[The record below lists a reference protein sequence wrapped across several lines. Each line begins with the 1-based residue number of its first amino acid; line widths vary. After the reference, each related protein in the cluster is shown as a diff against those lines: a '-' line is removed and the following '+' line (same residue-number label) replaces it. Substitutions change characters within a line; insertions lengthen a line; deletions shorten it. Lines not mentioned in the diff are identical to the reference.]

1 MDILRSEGQ
10 DLRSE
15 ALFPFAHIRQEQKR
29 MLEDVITILKEGK
42 SLLAHAPTGIGK
54 TAASLPPALA
64 YGIQNGKTVFFLT
77 PKHSQ
82 HHIAVETLK
91 KIRDT
96 HGKKIVAVDIVGKQW
111 TCPYEGAREL
121 GPSEFAHFCQAH
133 KRNETCGF
141 CNRVYDPSSK
151 ELSKEAK
158 EAVEEIKK
166 RSPLHSEEMAEICK
180 KWDLCPYEIGTLVG
194 RAANVVI
201 CDYYHIF
208 HPHVRHAFLKK
219 MGKQLEDMVLIVD
232 EAHNLPGR
240 IRDLMSSSLSE
251 YTISNAVK
259 EARALREGNIEED
272 LESITGVMKKIAKG
286 MRGDEVFVKKG
297 EFADSIKQAA
307 GVDAEALANDL
318 EALGEIVLGLPNRYK
333 SYCITVAEFLRQWA
347 GIEDETV
354 HARILDCYKSQTG
367 RRYQI
372 SIKCLDPGTY
382 SSEVFEQAHAS
393 ILMSGT
399 LLPLEMYEAVLG
411 LKEARMEQYHNPFP
425 PENRLMVMTP
435 GITTK
440 YTQRSEYMWK
450 KISVNLS
457 RIIENVPGNVAVFF
471 PSYDIM
477 RRIAAMVKISGKEVL
492 VETQD
497 MKKAQRHEL
506 YKRMVHLSETDG
518 GVLFA
523 VQAGS
528 FSEGMDFPG
537 RVLDCVVVVGL
548 PLEKPTLETEALIA
562 YYDFKFGR
570 GWDYGYIYP
579 AMNRALQA
587 AGRCIR
593 SETDRGAIVL
603 MDDRFNWQNYKKC
616 FPKDMNF
623 IVTEKPEEH
632 VGKFFNRT

>member
-1 MDILRSEGQ
+1 MDILSPDIAET
-10 DLRSE
+10 
-15 ALFPFAHIRQEQKR
+15 LFPFSHIREEQKR
-29 MLEDVITILKEGK
+29 MLEDVVTVLNEGK

-64 YGIQNGKTVFFLT
+64 YGIRNGKTVLFLT

-91 KIRDT
+91 KIRDK
-96 HGKKIVAVDIVGKQW
+96 HGKKVIAVDIVGKQW

-121 GPSEFAHFCQAH
+121 GHSEFTHFCQAH
-133 KRNETCGF
+133 RRNETCRF
-141 CNRVYDPSSK
+141 YNRVYDPAKK
-151 ELSKEAK
+151 ELSRGAK
-158 EAVEEIKK
+158 DAIEEIKK

-180 KWDLCPYEIGTLVG
+180 KGDLCPYEVG
-194 RAANVVI
+194 AIVGKSANVII

-208 HPHVRHAFLKK
+208 HPHVRRAFLNKI
-219 MGKQLEDMVLIVD
+219 GKQLGDLVLIVD
-232 EAHNLPGR
+232 EAHNLPSR
-240 IRDLMSSSLSE
+240 IRDLMSTSLSE
-251 YTISNAVK
+251 YTINNAVK
-259 EARALREGNIEED
+259 EARALREANIEED
-272 LESITGVMKKIAKG
+272 LESITTVMKKIAKG
-286 MRGDEVFVKKG
+286 MRGDETFVKKD
-297 EFADSIKQAA
+297 EFAEGVKQAT
-307 GVDAEALANDL
+307 GVDSDALVEDL
-318 EALGEIVLGLPNRYK
+318 EMLGEMVLELPNRYR
-333 SYCITVAEFLRQWA
+333 SYCLNVAEFLHQWSE
-347 GIEDETV
+347 IKDETV
-354 HARILDCYKSQTG
+354 HARILDVYKSQTG
-367 RRYQI
+367 RRYQM
-372 SIKCLDPGTY
+372 SIKCLDPAVY

-399 LLPLEMYEAVLG
+399 LLPLDMYEAVLG
-411 LKEARMEQYHNPFP
+411 FKEARMEQYHNPFP
-425 PENRLMVMTP
+425 PENRLVVMTP

-450 KISVNLS
+450 KIAVNLS
-457 RIIENVPGNVAVFF
+457 RIIENVPGNAAIFF
-471 PSYDIM
+471 PSYGIM
-477 RRIAAMVKISGKEVL
+477 ERILGMVKINGKEVL
-492 VETQD
+492 VEKQE

-593 SETDRGAIVL
+593 SETDRGAIIL

-623 IVTEKPEEH
+623 IVTEVPEAH
-632 VGKFFNRT
+632 VGRFFGKN